1 MIPDFLN
8 LCFYQDLSNYML
20 LFLLVVL
27 DNDGETFCSFKT
39 NEQTNKKQNKET
51 YNQNKQAKK
60 KQIKKEIGAQNSNF

>member
-1 MIPDFLN
+1 
-8 LCFYQDLSNYML
+8 ML

>member
-39 NEQTNKKQNKET
+39 NEQTKNKTKKHT
-51 YNQNKQAKK
+51 IKINKQRK
-60 KQIKKEIGAQNSNF
+60 NR